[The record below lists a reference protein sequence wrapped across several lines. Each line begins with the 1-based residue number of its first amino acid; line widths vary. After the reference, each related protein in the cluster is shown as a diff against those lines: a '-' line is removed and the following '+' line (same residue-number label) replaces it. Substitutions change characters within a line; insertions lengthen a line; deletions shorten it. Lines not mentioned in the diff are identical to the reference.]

1 MRLKFENKIN
11 EIHGIHHEL
20 STKHARLYD
29 DYHKKVHEIEVLEK
43 NYKEMAENYLIVKE
57 KLARTVDE
65 LEEKKRDNTSM
76 HELIMTYEQM
86 RTRFENSEIELKNS
100 K

>member
-29 DYHKKVHEIEVLEK
+29 DYHKKVHEIEVL
-43 NYKEMAENYLIVKE
+43 
-57 KLARTVDE
+57 
-65 LEEKKRDNTSM
+65 
-76 HELIMTYEQM
+76 
-86 RTRFENSEIELKNS
+86 
-100 K
+100 

>member
-1 MRLKFENKIN
+1 
-11 EIHGIHHEL
+11 
-20 STKHARLYD
+20 
-29 DYHKKVHEIEVLEK
+29 
-43 NYKEMAENYLIVKE
+43 MAENYLIVKE